1 MKKFYFGMETMR
13 VTQNYNGTASHYNH
27 SHGTPADYPIDC
39 AGVDGQQSAYFA
51 PVDMRVV
58 AIRGVG
64 NYATNTIWLE
74 TVEPVQT
81 PTFTDIVWLTLT
93 HWNDGSITSKFKV
106 GDVIKAGS
114 IIAYEGTDGAAAN
127 HLHITCGRGH
137 CDSWL
142 QNDKGSWVMSGESLP
157 PEQVMYINDDFTKC
171 VTSNGLVFKSMP
183 KNEQE
188 TVSKPQK
195 APAQTTANKTKRVG
209 VTNGLWLMKLDN
221 TAKICLMPHNAI
233 VTVLQENYTTAKGYS
248 MDKVEYNGTVGMCAN
263 KYLK

>member
-1 MKKFYFGMETMR
+1 MSKFYFGMETMR

-39 AGVDGQQSAYFA
+39 AGVDGRQSAYFA
-51 PVDMRVV
+51 PVDMKVV

-106 GDVIKAGS
+106 GDIIKAGQ
-114 IIAYEGTDGAAAN
+114 IICYEGTDGATAN

-137 CDSWL
+137 CNSWTE
-142 QNDKGSWVMSGESLP
+142 NSKESWVMSGTSLP

-171 VTSNGLVFKSMP
+171 VDSGGLVFKSMP
-183 KNEQE
+183 KEE
-188 TVSKPQK
+188 VTSV
-195 APAQTTANKTKRVG
+195 TKTKRIG
-209 VTNGLWLMKLDN
+209 VTNGLYLMKLDN

>member
-1 MKKFYFGMETMR
+1 MQKFYFGMETMR
-13 VTQNYNGTASHYNH
+13 VTQNYNGSASHYNH

-51 PVDMRVV
+51 PVDVRVV

-74 TVEPVQT
+74 TLEPVQT

-106 GDVIKAGS
+106 GDIIRAGQ
-114 IIAYEGTDGAAAN
+114 IICYEGTDGATAN

-137 CDSWL
+137 CNSWTE
-142 QNDKGSWVMSGESLP
+142 NTKGSWVMSGESLP

-171 VTSNGLVFKSMP
+171 VDSGGLVFKSMP
-183 KNEQE
+183 KEE
-188 TVSKPQK
+188 VTPV
-195 APAQTTANKTKRVG
+195 TKTKRIG
-209 VTNGLWLMKLDN
+209 VTNGLYLMKLDN
-221 TAKICLMPHNAI
+221 SAKITLMPHNAI

-263 KYLK
+263 QYLE

>member
-1 MKKFYFGMETMR
+1 MNKFYFGMETMR
-13 VTQNYNGTASHYNH
+13 ITQNYNGTASHYNH

-51 PVDMRVV
+51 PVDMKVV

-74 TVEPVQT
+74 TTETVQT
-81 PTFTDIVWLTLT
+81 PTFNDIVWLTLT

-114 IIAYEGTDGAAAN
+114 IIAYEGTDGATAN

-137 CDSWL
+137 CNSWTE
-142 QNDKGSWVMSGESLP
+142 NSKGSWVMSGTSLP
-157 PEQVMYINDDFTKC
+157 PEDVMYINGDFTKC
-171 VTSNGLVFKSMP
+171 VDSGGLVFKSMP
-183 KNEQE
+183 KNDTNTSNSNEKTSGQSN
-188 TVSKPQK
+188 T
-195 APAQTTANKTKRVG
+195 KTKRVG
-209 VTNGLWLMKLDN
+209 VTNGIYLMKLDN
-221 TAKICLMPHNAI
+221 SAKITLMPHNATVI
-233 VTVLQENYTTAKGYS
+233 VLQENYTTAKGYT

-263 KYLK
+263 QYLK

>member
-13 VTQNYNGTASHYNH
+13 ITQNYNGTASHYNH
-27 SHGTPADYPIDC
+27 SHGNKKDYPIDC

-51 PVDMRVV
+51 PVDMKVV

-64 NYATNTIWLE
+64 NSGVTNTIWLE
-74 TVEPVQT
+74 TTEAVQT

-114 IIAYEGTDGAAAN
+114 IIAYEGTDGATAN

-137 CDSWL
+137 CNSWTE
-142 QNDKGSWVMSGESLP
+142 NTKGSWVMSGTSLP
-157 PEQVMYINDDFTKC
+157 PEDVMYIKDDFTKC
-171 VTSNGLVFKSMP
+171 VDSGGLVFKSMP
-183 KNEQE
+183 KEE
-188 TVSKPQK
+188 VTSV
-195 APAQTTANKTKRVG
+195 TKTKRID
-209 VTNGLWLMKLDN
+209 VTNGLYLMKLDN
-221 TAKICLMPHNAI
+221 TAKICLMPHNAK

>member
-1 MKKFYFGMETMR
+1 MSKFYFGMETMR
-13 VTQNYNGTASHYNH
+13 ITQNYNGTASHYNH
-27 SHGTPADYPIDC
+27 SHGNKKDYPIDC

-51 PVDMRVV
+51 PVDMKVV

-64 NYATNTIWLE
+64 NSGVTNTIWLE
-74 TVEPVQT
+74 TTETVQT
-81 PTFTDIVWLTLT
+81 PTFNDIVWLTLT

-106 GDVIKAGS
+106 GDVIKAGN
-114 IIAYEGTDGAAAN
+114 IIAYEGTDGATAN

-183 KNEQE
+183 KDTQE
-188 TVSKPQK
+188 TVSTPQQ
-195 APAQTTANKTKRVG
+195 APAQTNTLTKRVS
-209 VTNGLWLMKLDN
+209 VTNGLYLMKLDN
-221 TAKICLMPHNAI
+221 TAKITLMPHNAI

-248 MDKVEYNGTVGMCAN
+248 MDKVSYNGTVGMCAN
-263 KYLK
+263 QYLK

>member
-1 MKKFYFGMETMR
+1 MNKFYFGMETMR
-13 VTQNYNGTASHYNH
+13 ITQNYNGTASHYNH
-27 SHGTPADYPIDC
+27 SHGTPVDYPIDC
-39 AGVDGQQSAYFA
+39 AGVDGKQSAYFA
-51 PVDMRVV
+51 PVDMKVV

-74 TVEPVQT
+74 TTETVQT
-81 PTFTDIVWLTLT
+81 PTFNDIVWLTLT

-106 GDVIKAGS
+106 GDVIKAGE
-114 IIAYEGTDGAAAN
+114 IICYEGTDGATAN
-127 HLHITCGRGH
+127 HLHVTCGRGH
-137 CDSWL
+137 CDNWL

-171 VTSNGLVFKSMP
+171 VDSGGLVFKSMP
-183 KNEQE
+183 KEE
-188 TVSKPQK
+188 VTPV
-195 APAQTTANKTKRVG
+195 TKTKRIG
-209 VTNGLWLMKLDN
+209 VTNGLYLMKLDN
-221 TAKICLMPHNAI
+221 SAKICLMPHNAT

>member
-1 MKKFYFGMETMR
+1 MNKFYFGMETMR
-13 VTQNYNGTASHYNH
+13 ITQNYNGTASHYNH

-74 TVEPVQT
+74 TTETVQT
-81 PTFTDIVWLTLT
+81 PTFSDIVWLTLT

-114 IIAYEGTDGAAAN
+114 IIAYEGTDGATAN
-127 HLHITCGRGH
+127 HLHVTCGRGH

-157 PEQVMYINDDFTKC
+157 PEEVMYINDDFTKC
-171 VTSNGLVFKSMP
+171 VTSGGLVFKSMP
-183 KNEQE
+183 KNDVKTSNSNENTSGQSN
-188 TVSKPQK
+188 T
-195 APAQTTANKTKRVG
+195 KTKRGG
-209 VTNGLWLMKLDN
+209 VTNGLYLMKLDN
-221 TAKICLMPHNAI
+221 SAKITLMPHNAT

-263 KYLK
+263 QYLK